1 MLATCVT
8 AGWPTENYRD
18 PSHPLQREIKARLE
32 LLADEK
38 VAATG
43 VDGCG
48 APLFAVSLTGLARA
62 FGSLVLAAAQSAER
76 SVADAIRANPEWTSG
91 TTRSERA
98 LMLAVP
104 GLLVKSGAEGVQAFA
119 LADGRAGA
127 VKIED
132 GNARGVPAVTVALLR
147 LLGVA
152 EAEPGALD
160 QVADLPVYGGGQAV
174 GQIRAT
180 LPF

>member
-1 MLATCVT
+1 
-8 AGWPTENYRD
+8 
-18 PSHPLQREIKARLE
+18 
-32 LLADEK
+32 
-38 VAATG
+38 
-43 VDGCG
+43 
-48 APLFAVSLTGLARA
+48 
-62 FGSLVLAAAQSAER
+62 LVLAAAQSAER

-91 TTRSERA
+91 TARSERA

-160 QVADLPVYGGGQAV
+160 RVATVPVYGGGQVV
-174 GQIRAT
+174 GQIQAT
-180 LPF
+180 LPV